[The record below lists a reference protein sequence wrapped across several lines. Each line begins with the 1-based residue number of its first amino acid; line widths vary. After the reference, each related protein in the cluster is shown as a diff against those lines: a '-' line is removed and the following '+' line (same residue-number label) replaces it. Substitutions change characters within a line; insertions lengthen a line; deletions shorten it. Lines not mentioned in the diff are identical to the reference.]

1 MTKANGY
8 FKIIV
13 LRRKKWSKI
22 YQQIKVITHP
32 QKFSHEGK
40 NIISQM
46 VEMIKINF
54 IFFFMTDKIV
64 VLEYIIS

>member
-8 FKIIV
+8 FKIIA
-13 LRRKKWSKI
+13 LRRKKRSKI
-22 YQQIKVITHP
+22 YQQINVIIHP

-46 VEMIKINF
+46 TEMIKINL
-54 IFFFMTDKIV
+54 IIFFMTDKMV
-64 VLEYIIS
+64 V